1 MGWDGYY
8 TAPNL
13 KDKDPP
19 APCGGGRSLGLK
31 EQSKK
36 NVKACSK
43 RM

>member
-1 MGWDGYY
+1 MEWDGYY
-8 TAPNL
+8 IAPNL

-19 APCGGGRSLGLK
+19 APSGGGRSRGLK
-31 EQSKK
+31 ERSKK

>member
-1 MGWDGYY
+1 MDWDGYY
-8 TAPNL
+8 IAPNL

-19 APCGGGRSLGLK
+19 APCVGGRSLGLK